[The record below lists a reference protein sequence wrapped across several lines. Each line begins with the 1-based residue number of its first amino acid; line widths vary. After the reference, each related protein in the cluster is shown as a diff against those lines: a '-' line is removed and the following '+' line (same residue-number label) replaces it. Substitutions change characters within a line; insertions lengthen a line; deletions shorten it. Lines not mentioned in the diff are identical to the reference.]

1 MTTTEPQPY
10 VTDEVRTPDYTL
22 LLGDSCER
30 MAEVE
35 TDSVGFSCQSP
46 PFASLFVYSPSD
58 RDLGNSA
65 SKDEFI
71 EHYRFI
77 VDELLRV
84 TKPGRLAAV
93 HVQQLATQKWRDGQI
108 GMVDFRGDVIRAY
121 MDAGWIMHGEVT
133 VWKNPQAAATRT
145 KATSL
150 MFVTLERD
158 ASQVRPTFAD
168 YVLLFRKPGEN
179 AEPVKPECSRE
190 DWIEWASAIWTT
202 PNAPADGL
210 PELPEDSTSIVPL
223 VPCWF
228 DIRETKVLNAA
239 VAREQQDER
248 HIAPLQLDLI
258 ERCIRLWSN
267 RGDLV
272 LSPFGGIGSEPYVAV
287 KFGRRAWSCEL
298 KESYWRTSVRNVER
312 AIAERSAG
320 TLFESSAS

>member
-1 MTTTEPQPY
+1 MTITDPQPY
-10 VTDEVRTPDYTL
+10 VTDEVDGDGYRL
-22 LLGDSCER
+22 CLGDSCER
-30 MAEVE
+30 LAEVE
-35 TDSVGFSCQSP
+35 TDSVGLSIHSP

-65 SKDEFI
+65 SQDEFI

-77 VDELLRV
+77 IDELLRV

-121 MDAGWIMHGEVT
+121 MAAGWIMHGEVT

-158 ASQVRPTFAD
+158 SAQVRPTFAD

-179 AEPVKPECSRE
+179 VEAIKPECSRE

-202 PNAPADGL
+202 PNAPTDGL
-210 PELPEDSTSIVPL
+210 PELPEDSASIVGL
-223 VPCWF
+223 TPCWF

-272 LSPFGGIGSEPYVAV
+272 LSPFGGIGSEPYMAV
-287 KFGRRAWSCEL
+287 KLGRRAWACEL
-298 KESYWRTSVRNVER
+298 KPSYWRTSIRNLR
-312 AIAERSAG
+312 AAEAEAKAG
-320 TLFESSAS
+320 TLFEGTP